1 MEFINVRLLDVIDI
15 FVFAILLY
23 QVYKLIK
30 GTAAINIFAGLF
42 VVYLVWLVVK
52 LLDMQLLGNILGQV
66 MGVGVLALIIVF
78 QQEIRKFLLVFGARY
93 LSNVNTTLENVF
105 AGLLKEE
112 TGGYKFDV
120 INKACVEFSASK
132 TGALIVIEK
141 HSSLEQF
148 AETGEIID
156 GVTSTGL
163 LESIFFK
170 NSALHDG
177 AVIIRKDRIYAA
189 KCILPVTES
198 TDVAADLGLR
208 HRAAIG
214 ITEQSDALV
223 VVVSEETG
231 KISIIVNTKIER
243 VKNATKMTDL
253 MNKYFRE
260 NQLTP
265 EPNRATP
272 SSAIQTGASA

>member
-1 MEFINVRLLDVIDI
+1 MEFINVRLLDIIDI

-78 QQEIRKFLLVFGARY
+78 QQEIRKFLLIFGARY
-93 LSNVNTTLENVF
+93 LSNVNSTLENVF
-105 AGLLKEE
+105 SGLMKEE
-112 TGGYKFDV
+112 HSGYKFDV

-198 TDVAADLGLR
+198 TEVAADLGLR

-223 VVVSEETG
+223 IVVSEETG
-231 KISIIVNTKIER
+231 KISIIINSKIER

-265 EPNRATP
+265 EPNRVTP
-272 SSAIQTGASA
+272 PAAFQTGASA